1 MKYVDMWRLAD
12 HNSDCDLNILI
23 FACINSVMNAFDARN
38 LKGKNKMKHNLQE
51 LLCISEEVVALN
63 NNHLVLEF

>member
-1 MKYVDMWRLAD
+1 MWRLAD

-51 LLCISEEVVALN
+51 LLCISEEVVA
-63 NNHLVLEF
+63 